1 VLTLGAM
8 GTKDAMSAALKIATP
23 IQLAGVIVVGI
34 IQIALISSSPLA
46 IVSVAILGGLGVLAT
61 VVIVV
66 SRKQQNNFL
75 IGSRRQENEFVVQ
88 SGILRLE
95 ILIEWIAKFRERTTN
110 IEVCRELDA
119 RLQELQDSLNYSLRQ
134 RSDQ

>member
-1 VLTLGAM
+1 M